1 MTEKMGSGNPP
12 SVSLQASLERPV
24 AVKSA
29 APPPSFDALYDAH
42 VDGIWRLL
50 LRLGVEPM
58 NAEDAVQEVF
68 VTAWKRLPQFEQRSS
83 LKTWLT
89 GIALNVA
96 AHARRGFARH
106 GRPEPLD
113 DALPSTASLPDERA
127 QAREDLA
134 QLQQVL
140 KQLPDEQREA
150 FVMLEMEG
158 FSAPEASALL
168 NVGVN
173 TLYSRLRLAR
183 AAFNAAVA
191 EVKEA
196 AR

>member
-1 MTEKMGSGNPP
+1 MGSGNTPN
-12 SVSLQASLERPV
+12 VSLQASLERP
-24 AVKSA
+24 AA
-29 APPPSFDALYDAH
+29 APAASSPPSFDVLYDTH
-42 VDGIWRLL
+42 VDSIWRLL

-68 VTAWKRLPQFEQRSS
+68 VTAWKRLAQFEHRSS

-96 AHARRGFARH
+96 AHARRGLARH

-113 DALPSTASLPDERA
+113 DGMPSGASLPDERA

>member
-1 MTEKMGSGNPP
+1 
-12 SVSLQASLERPV
+12 LERP
-24 AVKSA
+24 AA
-29 APPPSFDALYDAH
+29 APAASSPPSFDALYDTH
-42 VDGIWRLL
+42 VDSIWRLL

-96 AHARRGFARH
+96 AHARRGLARH

-113 DALPSTASLPDERA
+113 DGLPSSASLPDERA
-127 QAREDLA
+127 QAREDLE

-140 KQLPDEQREA
+140 KQLPGEQREA